1 MYMKNYLLKG
11 KTAVVTGC
19 NRGIGKSIFE
29 KFVENGANCI
39 ACVRKSDA
47 KFEDYCKSLSSK
59 NNVKI
64 DVVSFDLSNSG
75 EVLEG
80 VKKIFNINK
89 KIDIL
94 VNNAGILFNSLFQMT
109 SEKKLKEI
117 FQINFFSHIMLTQ
130 LISREMVK
138 NKTGSIIFI
147 SSTSAERNDFG
158 RFAYSST
165 KAAISSAAR
174 VLAKELGS
182 YNIRVNA
189 ICPGITETDM
199 IRLNTRKDFLKEE
212 INKVS
217 LKHIAK
223 PNEIANVAVFLAS
236 NLSSYISG
244 QNIVVDGGV

>member
-1 MYMKNYLLKG
+1 MENYLLKG

-19 NRGIGKSIFE
+19 SRGIGKSIFE

-39 ACVRKSDA
+39 ACVRKSDT

-64 DVVSFDLSNSG
+64 NVVSFDLSNSD

-80 VKKIFNINK
+80 IKKIFSISK

-117 FQINFFSHIMLTQ
+117 FQINFFSHVILTQ
-130 LISREMVK
+130 LISREMAK
-138 NKTGSIIFI
+138 NKSGSIIFI
-147 SSTSAERNDFG
+147 SSTSAERNDIG

-165 KAAISSAAR
+165 KAAISSTAR
-174 VLAKELGS
+174 VLAKELGN
-182 YNIRVNA
+182 YKIRVNS
-189 ICPGITETDM
+189 ICPGLTKTDM
-199 IRLNTRKDFLKEE
+199 SKLNTREDFLKEE
-212 INKVS
+212 LNKIS
-217 LKHIAK
+217 LKRLAE
-223 PNEIANVAVFLAS
+223 PNEIADVAVFLAS
-236 NLSSYISG
+236 DLSSYISG
-244 QNIVVDGGV
+244 QNIIVDGGV